1 MNIKRTTLLRKI
13 PIERGELYCAIKG
26 NRRLLAKCG
35 AEIEVYEEERT
46 VPIMGR
52 DRAFKKIRYSLVLC
66 DELEFTRS
74 VEEEHLKLVEAFDL
88 KGQVQRPDGIFDT
101 VNLNNLIPTERWSAD
116 MWEFSFEGEPDVLK
130 VFGI

>member
-1 MNIKRTTLLRKI
+1 
-13 PIERGELYCAIKG
+13 
-26 NRRLLAKCG
+26 
-35 AEIEVYEEERT
+35 
-46 VPIMGR
+46 MGR
-52 DRAFKKIRYSLVLC
+52 NRAFKKIRYSLVLC

-88 KGQVQRPDGIFDT
+88 KGQVQRPDGIFET

-116 MWEFSFEGEPDVLK
+116 MWEFSFEGAPDVLK